1 MKQITATAMTEP
13 ARPKLVLKKRV
24 VVDVA
29 ALKASQPTASQP
41 SKPTKQANQSKPTKP
56 TNQANQSKPT
66 KKPVKTEKQLAHEER
81 MRQQEAAAAEKR
93 AAKEAIEA
101 AKKAAE
107 AAQRAKNRL
116 ANEEAEKRAKNHRKE
131 FESIFNK
138 LTIVGCKKPLAVNSD
153 LILLEYAR
161 RKIPEITLTTVRG
174 IVGKHCAHANYL
186 TILSTSAGK
195 PRYHPMSGEIMGE
208 VTEEQAR
215 TAGERLE
222 SRRAAR
228 RAAKEA
234 ARQGSSALA
243 KSEQVETVE
252 L

>member
-107 AAQRAKNRL
+107 AAQRAKNRV
-116 ANEEAEKRAKNHRKE
+116 ANEAAEKRATAHRE
-131 FESIFNK
+131 AFEAMFKK
-138 LTIVGCKKPLAVNSD
+138 LTMVGCWKPLAVNSD
-153 LILLEYAR
+153 EILLEYAR
-161 RKIPEITLTTVRG
+161 RKIPDITLTSVHRTVER
-174 IVGKHCAHANYL
+174 HCGWTRYL
-186 TILSTSAGK
+186 EVIAASVGK
-195 PRYHPMSGEIMGE
+195 PRYNPLSGEIVGE
-208 VTEEQAR
+208 VTEQQA
-215 TAGERLE
+215 AEAAERLE
-222 SRRAAR
+222 SRRDAR
-228 RAAKEA
+228 KAAKEA
-234 ARQGSSALA
+234 AKCG
-243 KSEQVETVE
+243 TN
-252 L
+252 